1 MEDTNIAKCLMT
13 GELVDNC
20 LKEQC
25 IARPLCIFSNAIEN
39 TLLDTRKTNL
49 EKLVDAEVG
58 RRREML
64 MGLFSK
70 WAGIGDSYIYD
81 LTRVK
86 EGFAVGTVT
95 LDDFS
100 EWDEERVGQLVDELL
115 EWMMRRW

>member
-49 EKLVDAEVG
+49 EKLVDADVG

-64 MGLFSK
+64 MGFFSK
-70 WAGIGDSYIYD
+70 WAGI
-81 LTRVK
+81 
-86 EGFAVGTVT
+86 VGTVT

>member
-1 MEDTNIAKCLMT
+1 MEDTNISKCFMT

-20 LKEQC
+20 HKEQC
-25 IARPLCIFSNAIEN
+25 VVRPLCIFCNVVEN
-39 TLLDTRKTNL
+39 TLLNIRKTNL
-49 EKLVDAEVG
+49 EKLADADVG

-64 MGLFSK
+64 MGFFSK

-115 EWMMRRW
+115 EWMMRRR